1 MDLLISAQFHD
12 RDVGGDG
19 DGVSEDLAMTGLL
32 RGGGLEADAL
42 PPLLLFAGADDAGGG
57 GNSEGSEYHGSIPDT
72 CRSRALCH
80 ML

>member
-1 MDLLISAQFHD
+1 
-12 RDVGGDG
+12 
-19 DGVSEDLAMTGLL
+19 MTGGLL
-32 RGGGLEADAL
+32 RGGGLETDAL

>member
-1 MDLLISAQFHD
+1 
-12 RDVGGDG
+12 VGGEG
-19 DGVSEDLAMTGLL
+19 EGVSEDLDMTGLD
-32 RGGGLEADAL
+32 RGEMEVDTL
-42 PPLLLFAGADDAGGG
+42 PPLLLFAGADDGGG